1 MLSLSFL
8 KRTEGTS
15 IIKYVTFEQFD
26 IVIILLTVDEA
37 DSEALKTLF
46 DKTKASKLQ
55 FYLFLAVQ
63 NSSIVVVITF
73 SKADA
78 ERLRL
83 IKREFRLTP
92 D

>member
-26 IVIILLTVDEA
+26 IVIIRLTVDEA

-46 DKTKASKLQ
+46 DKTTTSIKTSILSV
-55 FYLFLAVQ
+55 FCLFGGVEGGMGKG
-63 NSSIVVVITF
+63 V
-73 SKADA
+73 
-78 ERLRL
+78 
-83 IKREFRLTP
+83 
-92 D
+92 